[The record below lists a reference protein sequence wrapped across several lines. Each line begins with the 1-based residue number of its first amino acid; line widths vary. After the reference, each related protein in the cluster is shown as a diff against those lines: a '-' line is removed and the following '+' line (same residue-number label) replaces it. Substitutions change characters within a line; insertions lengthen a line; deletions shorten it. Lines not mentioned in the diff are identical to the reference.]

1 MIDDCSLK
9 GDTQSTTSN
18 LNQKSSISN
27 FSRHSMSTRQDLIS
41 HALRKRY
48 IEVCTNART
57 LNATA
62 FGDMSDFVDRVRE
75 QLIENVE
82 RGSFEQWEPPTAW
95 LLCDLDCLSALR
107 ALAAGDALECTLG
120 PPADSGF
127 LPQLQQACRDPAL
140 RFELLIARYRH
151 PLNFVATTERTIQ
164 EHILERLMVSDRSR
178 IERQSP
184 DAIDADDLLLK
195 LNFLGI
201 HASFTTDLRFLDA
214 LNYYYELLPS
224 NWYPKSRH
232 NWLLASY
239 WSFYARAL
247 TVQVNRIN

>member
-1 MIDDCSLK
+1 
-9 GDTQSTTSN
+9 
-18 LNQKSSISN
+18 
-27 FSRHSMSTRQDLIS
+27 MSTRQELIS
-41 HALRKRY
+41 QALRKRY
-48 IEVCTNART
+48 IEVCSNART

-62 FGDMSDFVDRVRE
+62 FGGMSNFVDRVRE
-75 QLIENVE
+75 QLIENVDRE
-82 RGSFEQWEPPTAW
+82 HFEQWEAPATW
-95 LLCDLDCLSALR
+95 LVCDRDCLSALR
-107 ALAAGDALECTLG
+107 ALAAGDALECTSG
-120 PPADSGF
+120 PRADSGF

-224 NWYPKSRH
+224 NWHPKSKH
-232 NWLLASY
+232 NSLLASY

-247 TVQVNRIN
+247 TVHFNRIN

>member
-1 MIDDCSLK
+1 
-9 GDTQSTTSN
+9 
-18 LNQKSSISN
+18 
-27 FSRHSMSTRQDLIS
+27 MSTRQDLIS

-57 LNATA
+57 INATA
-62 FGDMSDFVDRVRE
+62 FGEMSDFVGRVRE
-75 QLIENVE
+75 QLFENVDP
-82 RGSFEQWEPPTAW
+82 GSFEQWEPPTTW
-95 LLCDLDCLSALR
+95 LVCDLDCLSALR
-107 ALAAGDALECTLG
+107 VLAVGDGLECTAG

-127 LPQLQQACRDPAL
+127 LQQLQQASRDPAL
-140 RFELLIARYRH
+140 RFELLVARYRH
-151 PLNFVATTERTIQ
+151 PLNFVVTTERTIQ

-178 IERQSP
+178 IEQQSP

-224 NWYPKSRH
+224 SWYPKSRH

-239 WSFYARAL
+239 WFFYARAL

>member
-1 MIDDCSLK
+1 
-9 GDTQSTTSN
+9 
-18 LNQKSSISN
+18 
-27 FSRHSMSTRQDLIS
+27 
-41 HALRKRY
+41 
-48 IEVCTNART
+48 
-57 LNATA
+57 
-62 FGDMSDFVDRVRE
+62 
-75 QLIENVE
+75 
-82 RGSFEQWEPPTAW
+82 
-95 LLCDLDCLSALR
+95 
-107 ALAAGDALECTLG
+107 
-120 PPADSGF
+120 
-127 LPQLQQACRDPAL
+127 
-140 RFELLIARYRH
+140 
-151 PLNFVATTERTIQ
+151 
-164 EHILERLMVSDRSR
+164 MVSDRSR

>member
-1 MIDDCSLK
+1 
-9 GDTQSTTSN
+9 
-18 LNQKSSISN
+18 
-27 FSRHSMSTRQDLIS
+27 MSTRQDLIS

-57 LNATA
+57 INATA
-62 FGDMSDFVDRVRE
+62 FGEMSDFVGRVRE
-75 QLIENVE
+75 QLFENVD
-82 RGSFEQWEPPTAW
+82 RGNFEQWEQPTTW
-95 LLCDLDCLSALR
+95 LVCDLDCLRALR
-107 ALAAGDALECTLG
+107 ALAVGDGLECTPG

-127 LPQLQQACRDPAL
+127 LQQLQQASRDPAL
-140 RFELLIARYRH
+140 RFELLVARYHH

-178 IERQSP
+178 IEQQSP

-195 LNFLGI
+195 LNLLGI

-224 NWYPKSRH
+224 NWYPKSKH
-232 NWLLASY
+232 DWLLASY